1 MDISAFLYDNLPQP
15 QENNDIISEECHQYL
30 SKLNFNKSLFR
41 MQSPEPSIQDDCFQ
55 NENDQSF
62 DVDFGDLKYVN
73 DEKKCP
79 FDEEGDIQCSKK
91 IQKAKKLKKK
101 SKDRNGPLSE
111 KEFIEIMKK
120 LEQCQQVM
128 NMIDNMSMI
137 LNGFKLQLQKQR
149 NSTHQ
154 QHK

>member
-15 QENNDIISEECHQYL
+15 QGNNDLIQEECHQYL
-30 SKLNFNKSLFR
+30 SKLNFNKTLFR

-55 NENDQSF
+55 NENDSF
-62 DVDFGDLKYVN
+62 DVNFGDFKYVN
-73 DEKKCP
+73 DEKKYP
-79 FDEEGDIQCSKK
+79 SDEEGDIQCLKK

-101 SKDRNGPLSE
+101 SKDRYGPLSE

-137 LNGFKLQLQKQR
+137 LNGFKVQLQKQGISALQR
-149 NSTHQ
+149 
-154 QHK
+154 HK